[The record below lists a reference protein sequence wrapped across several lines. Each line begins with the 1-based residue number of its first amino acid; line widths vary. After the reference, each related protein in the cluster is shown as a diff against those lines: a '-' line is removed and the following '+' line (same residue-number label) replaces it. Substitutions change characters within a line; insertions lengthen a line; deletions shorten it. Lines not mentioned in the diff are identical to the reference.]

1 MLVPSRKEDE
11 EVVLGNNIWLTV
23 VAIRGN
29 QGRLGVTTPPDVS
42 IQQAE
47 LCPEAEPCLVTPPQ
61 PLISCRDWLRW
72 NNWRLR
78 CSPG

>member
-11 EVVLGNNIWLTV
+11 EVVIGNNIWLTV
-23 VAIRGN
+23 VAVRGN
-29 QGRLGVTTPPDVS
+29 QVRLGVTAPPDVS

-47 LCPEAEPCLVTPPQ
+47 LCPETEPCLVTLPQ
-61 PLISCRDWLRW
+61 PLISRRDRLRW